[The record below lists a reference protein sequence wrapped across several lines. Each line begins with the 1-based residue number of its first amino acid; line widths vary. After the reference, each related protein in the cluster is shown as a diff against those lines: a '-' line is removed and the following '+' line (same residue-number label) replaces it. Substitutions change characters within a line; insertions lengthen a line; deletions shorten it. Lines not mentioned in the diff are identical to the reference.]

1 MSWKDQG
8 LVPKVGDIVLFK
20 NEPIYRHAIS
30 AARVQDLL
38 RRKNGDIYGATIC
51 YRREVGGRSISVNRH
66 LNQLYPFMGVETA
79 EPQEQ
84 IRGLA
89 EDGAAGNLAP
99 DTRTR
104 LGEAQDELD
113 N

>member
-1 MSWKDQG
+1 MSWKEQG

-20 NEPIYRHAIS
+20 NEPIYRHIIS
-30 AARVQDLL
+30 VQDLL
-38 RRKNGDIYGATIC
+38 WRRNGDVYGVSIC
-51 YRREVGGRSISVNRH
+51 YRREVGGRSIIINRH

-84 IRGLA
+84 IRGLV
-89 EDGAAGNLAP
+89 EDGAAKTLASEA
-99 DTRTR
+99 RTR
-104 LGEAQDELD
+104 LGEDQDKLD